1 MDFNGFNIFSRC
13 QTCLIWTLFVS
24 LSRRTKSV
32 LQDCLPWLMR
42 AEAVVW
48 SENWEH
54 RWLTKGFGSRSKL
67 EKKVDSNKDLL
78 LMFDLMFD
86 LIELERHRT
95 CVAMCVC
102 VCVDVLHSQGNGV
115 NGFVQ
120 VVCESKRSCLHVS
133 TVRWSSDTV
142 RSWMRNAFSKR
153 HQVLPGAGFWGFSFQ
168 GWWGKVTWS
177 TKESWGRQRR
187 LSVRSLHFISL

>member
-1 MDFNGFNIFSRC
+1 MDFNGFKIFSRC
-13 QTCLIWTLFVS
+13 QTCLILSLFVS
-24 LSRRTKSV
+24 LSRRAKSI

-67 EKKVDSNKDLL
+67 GKKTGYNKDLL
-78 LMFDLMFD
+78 LMFD

-95 CVAMCVC
+95 CVAMCC
-102 VCVDVLHSQGNGV
+102 NVCVDVLHSQGNGV

-120 VVCESKRSCLHVS
+120 VVCESKRSCLLS
-133 TVRWSSDTV
+133 GEGVRTQWEV
-142 RSWMRNAFSKR
+142 GWMHFLSATKCLL
-153 HQVLPGAGFWGFSFQ
+153 VPPGASWCLFVRVSFQ

-187 LSVRSLHFISL
+187 LSFRSLHFISL